1 MKRLGA
7 VLLADVAGYSKMMS
21 YDEPGTLQK
30 IKQFS
35 EQILRPL
42 LEKYKGKLIKGL
54 GDGWLLEFNS
64 ASECVEFGQHVQR
77 ALNENKFFNLRIGI
91 HVGDVEHT
99 ENDIFG
105 DAVNIAARLESP
117 KSEN

>member
-42 LEKYKGKLIKGL
+42 LEKYKGKLL
-54 GDGWLLEFNS
+54 
-64 ASECVEFGQHVQR
+64 R
-77 ALNENKFFNLRIGI
+77 AWVMAGSLNLIAPPIVWNL
-91 HVGDVEHT
+91 DNMSKE
-99 ENDIFG
+99 
-105 DAVNIAARLESP
+105 L
-117 KSEN
+117 

>member
-77 ALNENKFFNLRIGI
+77 LSLI
-91 HVGDVEHT
+91 H
-99 ENDIFG
+99 I
-105 DAVNIAARLESP
+105 
-117 KSEN
+117 

>member
-54 GDGWLLEFNS
+54 GDGWLLE
-64 ASECVEFGQHVQR
+64 H
-77 ALNENKFFNLRIGI
+77 L
-91 HVGDVEHT
+91 
-99 ENDIFG
+99 
-105 DAVNIAARLESP
+105 
-117 KSEN
+117 

>member
-21 YDEPGTLQK
+21 YYEPGTLQK

-54 GDGWLLEFNS
+54 GDGLSL
-64 ASECVEFGQHVQR
+64 
-77 ALNENKFFNLRIGI
+77 I
-91 HVGDVEHT
+91 H
-99 ENDIFG
+99 I
-105 DAVNIAARLESP
+105 
-117 KSEN
+117 